1 MRRTLGLVAAV
12 VVMTSAI
19 ELRAQDAASI
29 RFSST
34 SPARTSCDTAQ
45 LRTSRNTREDTL
57 RLLLRRAG
65 GGTRLDARYAM
76 DGLDAL
82 RRNFTLPERVALP
95 FYVKLDDSSSTLGIV
110 ASIDFTAVRDG
121 TVRKVRV
128 TRTSHVPALDSAVLR
143 ALQIAGAQSAFAPF
157 GPGDP
162 GHELRLVLEVAFGLE
177 DSTRAGIDAAVMT
190 LPRYGPMTLPAVI
203 EPQRLPRF
211 ANARA
216 AGSRLGHVNMS
227 FAISSAGVVVPGTV
241 DFSKVTTPTLA
252 RALLDVL
259 PSWKFVPA
267 SIGGCPV
274 PSLVTQSFS
283 FVFPP

>member
-1 MRRTLGLVAAV
+1 MR
-12 VVMTSAI
+12 
-19 ELRAQDAASI
+19 Q
-29 RFSST
+29 
-34 SPARTSCDTAQ
+34 SCDNAQ
-45 LRTSRNTREDTL
+45 RHIARSTREDTL
-57 RLLLRRAG
+57 RLLLRRAVG
-65 GGTRLDARYAM
+65 GVRLDARYAM
-76 DGLDAL
+76 EGLDAL

-95 FYVKLDDSSSTLGIV
+95 FHVVLDDSSSTLGLV
-110 ASIDFTAVRDG
+110 ASIEFVAVRDG
-121 TVRKVRV
+121 TVRNVRV
-128 TRTSHVPALDSAVLR
+128 TRISHVPALDSAVLR
-143 ALQIAGAQSAFAPF
+143 ALQIASAESAFAPF
-157 GPGDP
+157 GSGDP

-216 AGSRLGHVNMS
+216 AGSRLGYVNMS
-227 FAISSAGVVVPGTV
+227 FGISDAGVVVPGTV
-241 DFSKVTTPTLA
+241 DFSKVTTRTLA

-259 PSWKFVPA
+259 PSWRFVPA
-267 SIGGCPV
+267 YIGGCPV